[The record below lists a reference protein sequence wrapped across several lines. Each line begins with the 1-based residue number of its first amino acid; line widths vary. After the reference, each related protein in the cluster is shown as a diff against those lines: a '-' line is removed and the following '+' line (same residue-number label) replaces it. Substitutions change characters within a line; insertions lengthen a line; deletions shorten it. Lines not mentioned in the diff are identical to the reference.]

1 MNDVYIF
8 TGPTIP
14 PREAAALLD
23 AVYLPPVKQG
33 DVLRVTGRN
42 PVAIGIIDGY
52 FEHVPSVRHK
62 EVLWA
67 MAQGIHV
74 FGASSMGALRAAEL
88 TAFGMEGVGK
98 IFEDF
103 RCGRLEDDD
112 EVVVTHGLAEVNYL
126 SMSEAMV
133 NIRYTLQ
140 RAVETGVVSPETGE
154 VMVRVAKG
162 LFYPERT
169 YPRILQLVSEQAVPA
184 EELLTFRGWLPKG
197 RVDQKRE
204 DAVSLLRAIRE
215 KLASGLGRKQ
225 VAFSFAYT
233 DVWGHLRSQ
242 VSDLPLDTD
251 SGAENLLLGR
261 LLDEVRLCS
270 LPFYTSAH
278 QGAMLRLLL
287 LDEAH
292 RRGMASSR
300 EALAETT
307 DLFRLEHGLLTKA
320 DVEQWLRAQDLT
332 YDQAARF
339 LEEEDL
345 LKRVVDD
352 IGEPRVLRMLPNY
365 LRKEGS
371 YADLLSRAR
380 EKQQVLASW
389 GIQNPSLADAG
400 LSEKELFRWYFQDVL
415 GTEVEMDIEAYA
427 SRLGFKHKSVLVLAL
442 LREYCYRL
450 RKE

>member
-14 PREAAALLD
+14 PREAAALLN
-23 AVYLPPVKQG
+23 AVYLPPVTQG
-33 DVLRVTGRN
+33 DVLRVTGTN

-52 FEHVPSVRHK
+52 FEHVPSVWHK

-88 TAFGMEGVGK
+88 AAFGMEGVGK

-112 EVVVTHGLAEVNYL
+112 EVAVVHGPGEVNYL
-126 SMSEAMV
+126 CMSEAMV

-140 RAVETGVVSPETGE
+140 SAVETGIVSPQTEE
-154 VMVRVAKG
+154 ILVRIAKG
-162 LFYPERT
+162 LFYLERI
-169 YPRILQLVSEQAVPA
+169 YPRILQLASEQAVPA
-184 EELLTFRGWLPKG
+184 EELLAFRDWLPKG

-204 DAVSLLRAIRE
+204 DAVSLLCAIRE
-215 KLASGLGRKQ
+215 KLAGGLGRKQ

-233 DVWGHLRSQ
+233 DVWDHLRSL

-251 SGAENLLLGR
+251 SRAENLLLGR
-261 LLDEVRLCS
+261 LLDEVRLCG
-270 LPFYTSAH
+270 LPFYISAH
-278 QGAMLRLLL
+278 QGAMERLLL
-287 LDEAH
+287 LNEAH
-292 RRGMASSR
+292 HRGMAASG
-300 EALAETT
+300 EILAKTT
-307 DLFRLEHGLLTKA
+307 DLFRLEHGLLTQE
-320 DVEQWLRAQDLT
+320 DMEQWLRAQDLT
-332 YDQAARF
+332 HDQAVRF

-345 LKRVVDD
+345 IKRAAND
-352 IGEPRVLRMLPNY
+352 IGESRVLRMLPNY
-365 LRKEGS
+365 LRKEES

-380 EKQQVLASW
+380 EKQQVLASR

-400 LSEKELFRWYFQDVL
+400 LSEEELFRWYFQDVL
-415 GTEVEMDIEAYA
+415 GTEVETDLAVYT
-427 SRLGFKHKSVLVLAL
+427 SRLGFEHKSALVLAL

-450 RKE
+450 HKE